1 MKARCN
7 SNHLR
12 AVVEAIKPIVDEAV
26 FTANSEGITF
36 RAMDASHVSLLDISW
51 KRDGFLEYECND
63 EGGEITFGVR
73 IDELLKL
80 LRRIENKEQQVEI
93 SIADGEMQITASEGR
108 KTRNYKLRL
117 LDTSKSD
124 TTPVPKLSFNT
135 RVTMLYHTLVDAL
148 KDIDVISSI
157 VEIYTNDAMI
167 RFYGKGDTGDA
178 EVVYWQDENTG
189 IEMFN
194 EAKESITTYS
204 LEYLLQMLNA
214 VDADNVILEYSSKMP
229 LRLQFLLHFR
239 CDMQYYLAPRAE

>member
-1 MKARCN
+1 MKAKCN

-26 FTANSEGITF
+26 FTATSEGITF

-51 KRDGFLEYECND
+51 KRDGFIEYECN
-63 EGGEITFGVR
+63 EEITFGVR

-80 LRRIENKEQQVEI
+80 LRRIDREQQVEI
-93 SIADGEMQITASEGR
+93 SIADGEIQLTASEGKR
-108 KTRNYKLRL
+108 TRNYKLKL
-117 LDTSKSD
+117 LDASKSE
-124 TTPVPKLSFNT
+124 TPVPKLSFNT
-135 RVTMLYHTLVDAL
+135 RVTMLYDALVDAL
-148 KDIDVISSI
+148 KDIDVITNV
-157 VEIYTNDAMI
+157 VEIYTNEAMI
-167 RFYGKGDTGDA
+167 KFYGKGDAGDA
-178 EVVYWQDENTG
+178 EVVYWQDENTS

-194 EAKESITTYS
+194 VKESKTAHS

-229 LRLQFLLHFR
+229 LRLQFLLPFR

>member
-1 MKARCN
+1 MKARCS

-26 FTANSEGITF
+26 FTATSEGITF

-51 KRDGFLEYECND
+51 KRDGFIEYECN
-63 EGGEITFGVR
+63 EEVTFGVR

-80 LRRIENKEQQVEI
+80 LRRIEKEQQVDI
-93 SIADGEMQITASEGR
+93 SIADGEMQLTASEGKR
-108 KTRNYKLRL
+108 TRNYKLRL
-117 LDTSKSD
+117 LDASKSE
-124 TTPVPKLSFNT
+124 TPVPKLSFNT
-135 RVTMLYHTLVDAL
+135 RVTMLYDALVDAL
-148 KDIDVISSI
+148 KDIDVITNV
-157 VEIYTNDAMI
+157 VEIYTYESMI
-167 RFYGKGDTGDA
+167 KFYGKGDAGDA
-178 EVVYWQDENTG
+178 EVVYWQDENTN

-194 EAKESITTYS
+194 EVKESKSAYS

-229 LRLQFLLHFR
+229 LRLQFLLPFR

>member
-7 SNHLR
+7 NNHLR

-26 FTANSEGITF
+26 FIANSEGITF

-51 KRDGFLEYECND
+51 KRDGFIEYECN
-63 EGGEITFGVR
+63 EGEVTFGVR

-80 LRRIENKEQQVEI
+80 LRRIEKDTQVEI
-93 SIADGEMQITASEGR
+93 SIADGEMQLTASECK
-108 KTRNYKLRL
+108 KTRNYKLKL
-117 LDTSKSD
+117 LDASKSE
-124 TTPVPKLSFNT
+124 TPVPKLSFNT
-135 RVTMLYHTLVDAL
+135 RVTMLYDVLVNAL
-148 KDIDVISSI
+148 KDIDVITNV
-157 VEIYTNDAMI
+157 VEIYTNESMI
-167 RFYGKGDTGDA
+167 KFYGKGDAGDA
-178 EVVYWQDENTG
+178 EVVYWQDENTN

-194 EAKESITTYS
+194 EVKESKTAYS

-229 LRLQFLLHFR
+229 LRLQFLLPFR

>member
-12 AVVEAIKPIVDEAV
+12 TVVEAIKPIVDEAV
-26 FTANSEGITF
+26 FTANSEGIIF

-51 KRDGFLEYECND
+51 KRDGFLEYECN
-63 EGGEITFGVR
+63 EGEITFGVR

-80 LRRIENKEQQVEI
+80 LRRIDREQQVEI
-93 SIADGEMQITASEGR
+93 SIADGEIQLTASEGKR
-108 KTRNYKLRL
+108 TRNYKLRL
-117 LDTSKSD
+117 LDSSKSE
-124 TTPVPKLSFNT
+124 TPVPKLSFNT
-135 RVTMLYHTLVDAL
+135 RVTMFYDALVNAL

-157 VEIYTNDAMI
+157 VEIYTNEAMI
-167 RFYGKGDTGDA
+167 KFYGKGDTGDA
-178 EVVYWQDENTG
+178 EVVHWKDENTS

-194 EAKESITTYS
+194 EVKDSKSAYS

-229 LRLQFLLHFR
+229 LRLQFLLPFR

>member
-51 KRDGFLEYECND
+51 KRDGFIEYECN
-63 EGGEITFGVR
+63 EGEITFGVR

-80 LRRIENKEQQVEI
+80 LKRIEKDTQVEI
-93 SIADGEMQITASEGR
+93 SISDGEIQLTASEGKR
-108 KTRNYKLRL
+108 TRNYKLKL
-117 LDTSKSD
+117 LDASKSE
-124 TTPVPKLSFNT
+124 TPVPKLSFNT
-135 RVTMLYHTLVDAL
+135 RVTMLYDALVNAL

-157 VEIYTNDAMI
+157 VEIYTNEAMI
-167 RFYGKGDTGDA
+167 KFYGKGDAGDA
-178 EVVYWQDENTG
+178 EVVYWKDENTN
-189 IEMFN
+189 IEMLN
-194 EAKESITTYS
+194 TKESKTAYS

-229 LRLQFLLHFR
+229 LRLQFLLPFR

>member
-1 MKARCN
+1 MLKARCN

-26 FTANSEGITF
+26 FTATSDGITF

-51 KRDGFLEYECND
+51 KRDGFIEYECN

-80 LRRIENKEQQVEI
+80 LKRIEKDTQVEI
-93 SIADGEMQITASEGR
+93 SITDGEMLITASEGK
-108 KTRNYKLRL
+108 KTRNYKLKL
-117 LDTSKSD
+117 LDASKSD

-135 RVTMLYHTLVDAL
+135 KVTMLYDALVDAL
-148 KDIDVISSI
+148 KDIDVISSV
-157 VEIYTNDAMI
+157 VEIHTNEAMI
-167 RFYGKGDTGDA
+167 RFYGKGDAGDA
-178 EVVYWQDENTG
+178 EVVYWKDENTS

-194 EAKESITTYS
+194 VKESKTAYS

-229 LRLQFLLHFR
+229 LRLQFLLPFR

>member
-1 MKARCN
+1 MKARCG

-51 KRDGFLEYECND
+51 KRDGFLEYECN
-63 EGGEITFGVR
+63 EGEVTFGVR

-80 LRRIENKEQQVEI
+80 LRRIDKEQQVEI
-93 SIADGEMQITASEGR
+93 SIADGEMQLTASEGKR
-108 KTRNYKLRL
+108 TRNYKLKL
-117 LDTSKSD
+117 LDASKSE
-124 TTPVPKLSFNT
+124 TPVPKLSFNT
-135 RVTMLYHTLVDAL
+135 RITMLYDALVNAL

-157 VEIYTNDAMI
+157 VEIYTNESMI
-167 RFYGKGDTGDA
+167 KFYGKGDVGDA
-178 EVVYWQDENTG
+178 EVVYWQDENTN

-194 EAKESITTYS
+194 VKESKTTYS

-229 LRLQFLLHFR
+229 LRLQFLLPFR

>member
-1 MKARCN
+1 MKAKCN
-7 SNHLR
+7 NNHLR

-26 FTANSEGITF
+26 FTATSEGITF

-51 KRDGFLEYECND
+51 KRDGFIEYECN
-63 EGGEITFGVR
+63 EGEVTFGVR

-80 LRRIENKEQQVEI
+80 LRRIDREQQVEI
-93 SIADGEMQITASEGR
+93 SIADGEMQLTASEGKR
-108 KTRNYKLRL
+108 TRNYKLKL
-117 LDTSKSD
+117 LDASKSE
-124 TTPVPKLSFNT
+124 TPVPKLSFNT
-135 RVTMLYHTLVDAL
+135 RVTMLYDALVNAL

-157 VEIYTNDAMI
+157 VEIYTNESMI
-167 RFYGKGDTGDA
+167 KFYGKGDAGDA
-178 EVVYWQDENTG
+178 EVVYWKDENTS

-194 EAKESITTYS
+194 VKESITTYS

-229 LRLQFLLHFR
+229 LRLQFLLPFR

>member
-7 SNHLR
+7 NNHLR

-26 FTANSEGITF
+26 FTATSEGITF

-51 KRDGFLEYECND
+51 KRDGFLEYECN
-63 EGGEITFGVR
+63 EGEVTFGVR

-80 LRRIENKEQQVEI
+80 LRRIDKEQQVEI
-93 SIADGEMQITASEGR
+93 SIADGEMQLTASEGKR
-108 KTRNYKLRL
+108 TRNYKLKL
-117 LDTSKSD
+117 LDASKSE
-124 TTPVPKLSFNT
+124 TPVPKLSFNT
-135 RVTMLYHTLVDAL
+135 KVTMLYDALVNAL

-157 VEIYTNDAMI
+157 VEIYTNESMI
-167 RFYGKGDTGDA
+167 KFYGKGDAGDA
-178 EVVYWQDENTG
+178 EVVYWKDENTN

-194 EAKESITTYS
+194 EVKESKSAYS

-229 LRLQFLLHFR
+229 LRLQFLLPFR

>member
-26 FTANSEGITF
+26 FTATSEAIAF

-51 KRDGFLEYECND
+51 KRDGFLEYECN
-63 EGGEITFGVR
+63 EGEITFGVR

-80 LRRIENKEQQVEI
+80 LKRIDREQQVEI
-93 SIADGEMQITASEGR
+93 SIADGEIQLTASEGK

-117 LDTSKSD
+117 LDASKSE
-124 TTPVPKLSFNT
+124 TPVPKLSFNT
-135 RVTMLYHTLVDAL
+135 KVTMLYDALVDAL

-157 VEIYTNDAMI
+157 VEIHTNESMI
-167 RFYGKGDTGDA
+167 KFYGKGDAGDA
-178 EVVYWQDENTG
+178 EVVYWQDENTN

-194 EAKESITTYS
+194 EVKESKTAYS

-229 LRLQFLLHFR
+229 LRLQFLLPFR

>member
-1 MKARCN
+1 MKAKCN

-51 KRDGFLEYECND
+51 KRDGFLDYECN
-63 EGGEITFGVR
+63 EGEITFGVR

-80 LRRIENKEQQVEI
+80 LRRIDKEQQVEI
-93 SIADGEMQITASEGR
+93 SIADGEMQLTASEGKR
-108 KTRNYKLRL
+108 TRNYKLKL
-117 LDTSKSD
+117 LDASKAE
-124 TTPVPKLSFNT
+124 TPVPKLSFNT
-135 RVTMLYHTLVDAL
+135 RVTMLYDALLDAL
-148 KDIDVISSI
+148 KDIDVITNI
-157 VEIYTNDAMI
+157 VEIHTNESMI
-167 RFYGKGDTGDA
+167 KFYGKGDAGDA
-178 EVVYWQDENTG
+178 EVVYWQDENTS

-194 EAKESITTYS
+194 VKESKTAYS

-229 LRLQFLLHFR
+229 LRLQFLLPFR
-239 CDMQYYLAPRAE
+239 CEMHYYLAPRAE

>member
-1 MKARCN
+1 MKTRCN

-12 AVVEAIKPIVDEAV
+12 TVVEAIKPIVDEAV
-26 FTANSEGITF
+26 FTATSEGITF

-51 KRDGFLEYECND
+51 KRDGFIEYECN
-63 EGGEITFGVR
+63 EEITFGVR

-80 LRRIENKEQQVEI
+80 LRRIDREQQVEI
-93 SIADGEMQITASEGR
+93 SIADGEMQITASEGKR
-108 KTRNYKLRL
+108 TRNYKLRL
-117 LDTSKSD
+117 LDASKSE
-124 TTPVPKLSFNT
+124 TPVPKLSFNT
-135 RVTMLYHTLVDAL
+135 RVTMLYDALVNAL

-167 RFYGKGDTGDA
+167 KFYGKGDAGDA
-178 EVVYWQDENTG
+178 EVVHWKDENTS

-194 EAKESITTYS
+194 VKESKTAYS

-229 LRLQFLLHFR
+229 LRLQFLLPFR

>member
-1 MKARCN
+1 MKAKCN
-7 SNHLR
+7 NNHLR

-26 FTANSEGITF
+26 FTATSEGITF

-51 KRDGFLEYECND
+51 KRDGFIEYECN
-63 EGGEITFGVR
+63 EGEVTFGVR

-80 LRRIENKEQQVEI
+80 LRRIDREQQVEI
-93 SIADGEMQITASEGR
+93 SIADGEMQLTASEGKR
-108 KTRNYKLRL
+108 TRNYKLKL
-117 LDTSKSD
+117 LDASKSE
-124 TTPVPKLSFNT
+124 TPVPKLSFNT
-135 RVTMLYHTLVDAL
+135 KVTMLYDALVNAL

-157 VEIYTNDAMI
+157 VEIYTNESMI
-167 RFYGKGDTGDA
+167 KFSGKGDTGDA
-178 EVVYWQDENTG
+178 EVVHWQDENTS

-194 EAKESITTYS
+194 VKESKSAYS

-229 LRLQFLLHFR
+229 LRLQFLLPFR

>member
-1 MKARCN
+1 MLKARCN

-51 KRDGFLEYECND
+51 KRDGFIEYECN
-63 EGGEITFGVR
+63 EGEVTFGVR

-80 LRRIENKEQQVEI
+80 LRRIDREQQVEI
-93 SIADGEMQITASEGR
+93 SIADGEMQLTASEGKR
-108 KTRNYKLRL
+108 TRNYKLRL
-117 LDTSKSD
+117 LDSSKSE
-124 TTPVPKLSFNT
+124 TPVPKLSFNT
-135 RVTMLYHTLVDAL
+135 RVTMLYDALVDAL
-148 KDIDVISSI
+148 KDIDVITNV
-157 VEIYTNDAMI
+157 VEIYTNEAMI
-167 RFYGKGDTGDA
+167 KFYGKGDAGDA
-178 EVVYWQDENTG
+178 EVVYWQDENTS

-194 EAKESITTYS
+194 EVKESKTAYS

-229 LRLQFLLHFR
+229 LRLQFLLPFR
-239 CDMQYYLAPRAE
+239 CEMQYYLAPRAE

>member
-1 MKARCN
+1 MKAKCN
-7 SNHLR
+7 NNHLR

-51 KRDGFLEYECND
+51 KRDGFLEYECN
-63 EGGEITFGVR
+63 EGEVTFGVR

-80 LRRIENKEQQVEI
+80 LRRIDREQQVEI
-93 SIADGEMQITASEGR
+93 SISSADGEIQLTASEGKR
-108 KTRNYKLRL
+108 TRNYKLRL
-117 LDTSKSD
+117 LDASKSE
-124 TTPVPKLSFNT
+124 TPVPKLSFNT
-135 RVTMLYHTLVDAL
+135 RVTMLYDALVNAL
-148 KDIDVISSI
+148 KDIDVITNV
-157 VEIYTNDAMI
+157 VEIYTNESMI
-167 RFYGKGDTGDA
+167 KFYGKGDAGDA
-178 EVVYWQDENTG
+178 EVVYWKDENTN

-194 EAKESITTYS
+194 VKESKSAYS

-229 LRLQFLLHFR
+229 LRLQFLLPFR

>member
-51 KRDGFLEYECND
+51 KRDGFIEYECN
-63 EGGEITFGVR
+63 EEEVTFGVR

-80 LRRIENKEQQVEI
+80 LKRIEKDTQVEI
-93 SIADGEMQITASEGR
+93 SIADGEMQLTASEGK
-108 KTRNYKLRL
+108 KTRNYKLKL
-117 LDTSKSD
+117 LDASKSE
-124 TTPVPKLSFNT
+124 TPVPKLSFNT
-135 RVTMLYHTLVDAL
+135 RVTMFYDALVDAL
-148 KDIDVISSI
+148 KDIDVITNV
-157 VEIYTNDAMI
+157 VEIYTNEAMI
-167 RFYGKGDTGDA
+167 KFYGKGDAGDA
-178 EVVYWQDENTG
+178 EVVYWQDENIS

-194 EAKESITTYS
+194 EVKESKTAYS

-229 LRLQFLLHFR
+229 LRLQFLLPFR

>member
-1 MKARCN
+1 MLKARCN

-26 FTANSEGITF
+26 FTATSEGITF

-51 KRDGFLEYECND
+51 KRDGFIEYECN
-63 EGGEITFGVR
+63 EGEVTFGVR

-80 LRRIENKEQQVEI
+80 LRRIDKEQQVEI
-93 SIADGEMQITASEGR
+93 SIADGEMQLTASEGK

-117 LDTSKSD
+117 LDASKSE
-124 TTPVPKLSFNT
+124 TPVPKLSFNT
-135 RVTMLYHTLVDAL
+135 KVTMLYDALVNAL

-157 VEIYTNDAMI
+157 VEIYTNESMI
-167 RFYGKGDTGDA
+167 KFYGKGDTGDA
-178 EVVYWQDENTG
+178 EVVHWKDENTS

-194 EAKESITTYS
+194 VKENITTYS

-229 LRLQFLLHFR
+229 LRLQFLLPFR

>member
-12 AVVEAIKPIVDEAV
+12 TVVEAIKPIVDEAV
-26 FTANSEGITF
+26 FTATSDGITF

-51 KRDGFLEYECND
+51 KRDGFLEYECN
-63 EGGEITFGVR
+63 EEVTFGVR

-80 LRRIENKEQQVEI
+80 LRRIDREQQVEI
-93 SIADGEMQITASEGR
+93 SIADGEIQLRASEGKR
-108 KTRNYKLRL
+108 TRNYKLRL
-117 LDTSKSD
+117 LDSSKSE
-124 TTPVPKLSFNT
+124 TPVPKLSFNT
-135 RVTMLYHTLVDAL
+135 RVTMLYDALVDAL
-148 KDIDVISSI
+148 KDIDVITN
-157 VEIYTNDAMI
+157 VVYIYTNEAMI
-167 RFYGKGDTGDA
+167 KFYGKGDAGDA
-178 EVVYWQDENTG
+178 EVVYWKDENIS

-194 EAKESITTYS
+194 EVKESKSAYS

-229 LRLQFLLHFR
+229 LRLQFLLPFR

>member
-1 MKARCN
+1 MLKARCN

-26 FTANSEGITF
+26 FTATSEAIAF

-51 KRDGFLEYECND
+51 KRDGFLEYECN
-63 EGGEITFGVR
+63 EGEITFGVR

-80 LRRIENKEQQVEI
+80 LKRIDREQQVEI
-93 SIADGEMQITASEGR
+93 SIADGEIQLTASEGK

-117 LDTSKSD
+117 LDASKSE
-124 TTPVPKLSFNT
+124 TPVPKLSFNT
-135 RVTMLYHTLVDAL
+135 RVTMLYDALVDAL
-148 KDIDVISSI
+148 KDIDVITDV
-157 VEIYTNDAMI
+157 VEIYTNESMI
-167 RFYGKGDTGDA
+167 KFYGKGDAGDA
-178 EVVYWQDENTG
+178 EVVYWQDENTS

-194 EAKESITTYS
+194 EAKESNTAYS

-229 LRLQFLLHFR
+229 LRLQFLLPFR